1 MNKYGAKKTT
11 IGGITFDSIAEAR
24 RYCQLLV
31 LARSNAIRGLSR
43 QVSFDLCP
51 SVKFKG
57 AARAKPALRYVADF
71 VYWTATGCPT
81 MIVEDAKSPHLRN
94 NPVFRIKMHLLKLE
108 HGIEVVLV

>member
-71 VYWTATGCPT
+71 VYVDCTTDKQV
-81 MIVEDAKSPHLRN
+81 VEDVKGVLTDVFAIKRHLMLA
-94 NPVFRIKMHLLKLE
+94 V
-108 HGIEVVLV
+108 HGIDILITK